1 MKKRLRVQTNPIADS
16 QNIVYFKDYRITVLQ
31 NGLFRIEK
39 DGERLFCD
47 FATQK
52 VWYRNMP
59 PQNFTTQ
66 VDGEC
71 FKIITQ
77 TCELDVFENFEDIR
91 IVLNGESKK
100 ISNDGNLGGTV
111 RTLDCCKGDEYAF
124 PSNKKG
130 KITLEDGVCST
141 SGIAFFNDDS
151 LVLSDNGMVCE
162 RREQEKDVYVFAYG
176 TDYRA
181 AVNALYLI
189 TGKPPVIP
197 RFAFGNWWSRYH
209 DYTEEEYM
217 QVITRFF
224 DRGIPL
230 TVATVD
236 MDWHYSINLD
246 RQKKITESGKNT
258 DYYGGNN
265 GWTGYSWNQELF
277 PDYKSF
283 LKKLKAL
290 NLKVTLN
297 LHPSLGIRWFEDC
310 YAEMAKAV
318 GIDPKSE
325 KQIEFD
331 MTDEKFIE
339 AYFDVIHK
347 PYEKDGVDF
356 WWIDWQQ
363 GENSKLKGF
372 DPLWALNHYHY
383 LDNGSER
390 KEPLILSRY
399 ADIGSHRYPLG
410 FSGDT
415 VISFD
420 TLNYLPYFTAIASN
434 IGYTYWSHDIGGHY
448 GGAKDNELYLRFI
461 QFGVFNP
468 IMRLHGECNPV
479 STKEPWYYGAEG
491 VIAEKYLRLR
501 HSLIP
506 FLYSYSFVTH
516 RDGYAL
522 CEPLYYDYP
531 KDERAYRYKNEYMFG
546 QQLLVIPITSHSED
560 GYATVKGYLPQGK
573 WTDLFTG
580 QVYDG
585 DKEYEF
591 VRDCESI
598 PVLAKEGAII
608 PYSED
613 SGNLCVNPNRLR
625 VDIYDGNSE
634 YVFYEDD
641 VTTRFKVESTADK
654 LRIVVES
661 SACSLKRNVKFA
673 LKNIKRGNLNVYRNG
688 VKIEVKK
695 LYADCVSFVLEQ
707 FEFGEKYVIE
717 VTKEFQEPLTIKKEE
732 ILKKIMKTEGDYSYR
747 QEVYNQVLSSEGVSE
762 VLEVIEKSELSRT
775 IKKYIED
782 GLL

>member
-1 MKKRLRVQTNPIADS
+1 MRVQTNPVADS
-16 QNIVYFKDYRITVLQ
+16 RNIVDFKDYRITVLQ

-39 DGERLFCD
+39 DEERLFCD

-59 PQNFTTQ
+59 PQNFKMQ
-66 VDGEC
+66 VSGNC
-71 FKIITQ
+71 LKIITQ

-124 PSNKKG
+124 PSAKKG
-130 KITLEDGVCST
+130 KITLEDGVCSR
-141 SGIAFFNDDS
+141 SGVAFFNDDS

-162 RREQEKDVYVFAYG
+162 RRVQEKDVYVFAYG

-209 DYTEEEYM
+209 DYTEEEYL
-217 QVITRFF
+217 QVIMRFF

-265 GWTGYSWNQELF
+265 GWTGYSWNRELF
-277 PDYKSF
+277 PDYRAF

-290 NLKVTLN
+290 NLRVTLN

-318 GIDPKSE
+318 GVDPKSE

-363 GENSKLKGF
+363 GENSKLNGF

-383 LDNGSER
+383 LDNGSEQ

-420 TLNYLPYFTAIASN
+420 TLNYLPYFTATASN

-448 GGAKDNELYLRFI
+448 GGVKDNELYLRFI

-491 VIAEKYLRLR
+491 VIAERYLRLR

-506 FLYSYSFVTH
+506 FLYSYSFVTN

-531 KDERAYRYKNEYMFG
+531 KDERAYQYKNEYMFG

-560 GYATVKGYLPQGK
+560 GYATVKGYLPHGK

-598 PVLAKEGAII
+598 PVLAKEGAVI

-613 SGNLCVNPNRLR
+613 SGNLCVNPNYLR
-625 VDIYDGNSE
+625 VDVYDGNSE
-634 YVFYEDD
+634 YVFYEDG
-641 VTTRFKVESTADK
+641 VTTRFKVESTVDNLK
-654 LRIVVES
+654 IVVAS

-673 LKNIKRGNLNVYRNG
+673 LRNLKSGNLNVYRNG
-688 VKIEVKK
+688 TKIKVKK
-695 LYADCVSFVLEQ
+695 LYADCITFVLEQ

-717 VTKEFQEPLTIKKEE
+717 VTKEFQEPLVIKKEE

-747 QEVYNQVLSSEGVSE
+747 QEVYNQVLSSENLSE
-762 VLEVIEKSELSRT
+762 VVKVIEKSELSRT
-775 IKKYIED
+775 IKKYVED